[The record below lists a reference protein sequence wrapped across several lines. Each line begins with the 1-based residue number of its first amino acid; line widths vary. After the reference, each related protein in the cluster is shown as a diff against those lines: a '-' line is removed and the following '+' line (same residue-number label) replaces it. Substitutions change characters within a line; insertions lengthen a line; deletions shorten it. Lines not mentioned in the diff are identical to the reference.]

1 MRLPDSGYSL
11 VAVVGKIKVTKHA
24 CLTLSPAATVWR
36 RRREFDGPNVCSLW
50 PIYFVM
56 LEIAPF
62 LLDGHDVDDTS
73 DCTVVGPGWPFG
85 DIERDVMRFELA
97 PT

>member
-1 MRLPDSGYSL
+1 ML
-11 VAVVGKIKVTKHA
+11 
-24 CLTLSPAATVWR
+24 
-36 RRREFDGPNVCSLW
+36 NVCSLW

-56 LEIAPF
+56 PEIAPF

-73 DCTVVGPGWPFG
+73 DCTVVGPGWRFG

-97 PT
+97 RT